1 LTTEKN
7 FLAMKTYVALLR
19 AINVGGT
26 GKLAMARL
34 RELCEEAGFSQVR
47 TYIQS
52 GNLVLKSPLSEAK
65 VKAVLEKVLAQELGK
80 PYAVFVR
87 TAAELSKVLE
97 DNPYPKAEAKFLQVV
112 FFDRLPELKN
122 VVAPGGEEL
131 SAGKREI
138 YVHYPQGMGQSKLKA
153 PGLKEGTGRNLNTL
167 GKLLEMAV
175 E

>member
-1 LTTEKN
+1 
-7 FLAMKTYVALLR
+7 MKTYIALLR

-34 RELCEEAGFSQVR
+34 RQLCEQAGFSQVR
-47 TYIQS
+47 SYIQS
-52 GNLVLKSPLSEAK
+52 GNVVLKSPLSEAK
-65 VKAVLEKVLAQELGK
+65 VKAALEKLLEQELGK

-87 TAAELSKVLE
+87 TAPELNEVLE
-97 DNPYPKAEAKFLQVV
+97 KNPYPQAGAKFLQIV
-112 FFDRLPELKN
+112 FFDEVPELKG

-131 SAGKREI
+131 MAGKREI
-138 YVHYPQGMGQSKLKA
+138 YVHYPQGMGQSRLKA
-153 PGLKEGTGRNLNTL
+153 PGLKGGTGRNLNTL

>member
-1 LTTEKN
+1 
-7 FLAMKTYVALLR
+7 MKTYIALLR

-34 RELCEEAGFSQVR
+34 RQLCEQAGFAEVR

-52 GNLVLKSPLSEAK
+52 GNAVLKSTLSEGQ
-65 VKAVLEKVLAQELGK
+65 VKATLEKLLQEELGK

-87 TAAELSKVLE
+87 TASELNEVLE
-97 DNPYPKAEAKFLQVV
+97 KNPYPKAEAKFLQVV
-112 FFDRLPELKN
+112 FFDKVPQLKG
-122 VVAPGGEEL
+122 VVAPDGEEL
-131 SAGKREI
+131 TVGKREI
-138 YVHYPQGMGQSKLKA
+138 YVHYPRGMGQSRLKA
-153 PGLKEGTGRNLNTL
+153 PGLQEGTGRNLNTL